1 MKLIIWL
8 FPILSPLLLVG
19 QSDTEQDAINLIMRI
34 DDMGSSHAANMACI
48 EAFQN
53 GIARSVEV
61 MVPGPWFE
69 EAVHLLNHH
78 PNLDVGVHLTLTSEW
93 SYIKW
98 RPLTYSPSLTDG
110 NGYFYPMIWK
120 NDHFPEGSF
129 LNEANWKLKEVEKEW
144 RAQIEMAIQ
153 RIPQV
158 SHLTAH
164 MGCAKMDTTT
174 HQLFRQLAQEYDLA
188 IFPEDLQIKST
199 PRWSGNQ
206 FNAKEKRNRMIN
218 MLQHL
223 TPGVWLSVEHPA
235 YDVEEL
241 ATVGHTGYENVAS
254 DREGVTEVLTHPKV
268 KRWIKKRGIQLI
280 SYADLK
286 NK

>member
-1 MKLIIWL
+1 MKLIMWL
-8 FPILSPLLLVG
+8 IPILSPLLLVG

-69 EAVHLLNHH
+69 EAVHLLNLH

-93 SYIKW
+93 SNIKW
-98 RPLTYSPSLTDG
+98 RPLTYSPSLTDE

-120 NDHFPEGSF
+120 NDRFPAGSS
-129 LNEANWKLKEVEKEW
+129 LKEAKWKLQEVEKEW

-164 MGCAKMDTTT
+164 MGCAKLDPKTD
-174 HQLFRQLAQEYDLA
+174 QLFRQLALEYNLD
-188 IFPEDLQIKST
+188 IFPEDLQVQSA

-206 FNAKEKRNRMIN
+206 FNAKEKRQRFID
-218 MLQHL
+218 MLKQL
-223 TPGVWLSVEHPA
+223 TPGTWLTVEHPA
-235 YDVEEL
+235 YDVTEL
-241 ATVGHTGYENVAS
+241 ATVGHVGYENVAK
-254 DREGVTEVLTHPKV
+254 DRQGVTEVLTHPKV
-268 KRWIKKRGIQLI
+268 KQVIQKRGIQLF
-280 SYADLK
+280 SYRDIIRK
-286 NK
+286 